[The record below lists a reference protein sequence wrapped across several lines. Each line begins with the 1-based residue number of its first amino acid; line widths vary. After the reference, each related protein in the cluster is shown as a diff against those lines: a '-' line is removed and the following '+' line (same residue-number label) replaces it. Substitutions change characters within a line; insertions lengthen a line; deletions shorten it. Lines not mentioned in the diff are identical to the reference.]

1 MTGTPEREEFWNN
14 QARAVFP
21 GAGAVGG
28 RTLKK
33 EHHDRKHWERGTL
46 KPWLRTHPER
56 KEEFRT
62 LSGQPVEPVY
72 SEDDL
77 HHAREDALGLP
88 GEFPFTRGVH
98 PTMYRGRLW
107 TMRQY
112 AGFGTA
118 AETNRRFRYLL
129 EHGQTGLSVAFD
141 LPTQMG
147 YDADHDMAEG
157 EVGRVGVSI
166 CSVEDMRALL
176 DEIPLDEVSTSM
188 TINATAPML
197 MAMYIVAAEET
208 GADVVSLRGTVQNDI
223 LKEYAAR
230 GTYIYPPAESVKLAL
245 GLAAYLNEHVP
256 KWNTMSV
263 SGYHMREAGATAVQE
278 LAFTL
283 ADATAYV
290 ETARWAG
297 VDAETFCSRLSFF
310 FDAHSDLFEEVAKL
324 RAARRMWARIVRDRF
339 GIDSPRAQVL
349 RFHTQTAGVSLTAQQ
364 PEVNVVRVAL
374 QALSAVLGGTQSLHT
389 NSRDEALAL
398 PTEESAR
405 LALRTQ
411 QVIAEESGVANVVDP
426 LGGSYYV
433 EWLTDHIESQ
443 ALEELHRIDAMGGA
457 TAAIE
462 KGHYQR
468 SIAKSAYEQQK
479 AIEEGER
486 IVVGVNRYE
495 IDEPG
500 RVETLKVNPAL
511 REEKTRSLRALRE
524 SRDGKGVE
532 DALERLTA
540 AAHDGAPTMALILEC
555 TRLRTTLGEMS
566 KALEDAFGRYHPSGG
581 AW

>member
-1 MTGTPEREEFWNN
+1 MKKDRGDRTRWENATLRPWLEQFPERA
-14 QARAVFP
+14 Q
-21 GAGAVGG
+21 G
-28 RTLKK
+28 
-33 EHHDRKHWERGTL
+33 
-46 KPWLRTHPER
+46 
-56 KEEFRT
+56 FRT
-62 LSGQPVEPVY
+62 LSGLAVDPVY

-77 HHAREDALGLP
+77 AAAPEDALGFP

-118 AETNRRFRYLL
+118 AETNERFRYLL

-147 YDADHDMAEG
+147 YDADHEMAEG

-166 CSVEDMRALL
+166 CSVEDLKSL
-176 DEIPLDEVSTSM
+176 FDGIPLGDVSTSM

-208 GADVVSLRGTVQNDI
+208 GADARSLRGTVQNDI

-230 GTYIYPPAESVKLAL
+230 GTYIYPPAASVKLAL
-245 GLAAYLNEHVP
+245 DLAAYLTGNVP
-256 KWNTMSV
+256 RWNTMSV

-278 LAFTL
+278 IAFTL
-283 ADATAYV
+283 ADAIEYV
-290 ETARWAG
+290 ETAG
-297 VDAETFCSRLSFF
+297 SCGIDAESFCSRLSFF

-339 GIDSPRAQVL
+339 GIDSPRAQML

-364 PEVNVVRVAL
+364 PDVNVVRVTL

-411 QVIAEESGVANVVDP
+411 QVIAEESGVASVADP

-433 EWLTDHIESQ
+433 EWLTDRIESE
-443 ALEELHRIDAMGGA
+443 ACEELRKIEVMGGA

-462 KGHYQR
+462 QGHYQR
-468 SIAKSAYEQQK
+468 SMAKSAYRQQK
-479 AIEEGER
+479 EIEEGTR
-486 IVVGVNRYE
+486 AIVGLNRYQV
-495 IDEPG
+495 DEPG
-500 RVETLKVNPAL
+500 RMETLRVDPRLRDEKSESLRDLKARRDGAGVGVALGRLTTAARDGARAMPAL
-511 REEKTRSLRALRE
+511 IECARLRA
-524 SRDGKGVE
+524 
-532 DALERLTA
+532 
-540 AAHDGAPTMALILEC
+540 
-555 TRLRTTLGEMS
+555 TLGEMTS
-566 KALEDAFGRYHPSGG
+566 AIESVHGRYRPSGR

>member
-1 MTGTPEREEFWNN
+1 M
-14 QARAVFP
+14 
-21 GAGAVGG
+21 
-28 RTLKK
+28 KK
-33 EHHDRKHWERGTL
+33 EHADRKHWEKGTL
-46 KPWLRTHPER
+46 RSWLQKHPER
-56 KEEFRT
+56 RDEFRT
-62 LSGQPVEPVY
+62 LSGETVGPVY

-77 HHAREDALGLP
+77 RRHQHHEDVLGFP
-88 GEFPFTRGVH
+88 GEYPFTRGVH

-118 AETNRRFRYLL
+118 EETNERFKYLL

-147 YDADHDMAEG
+147 YDADHEMAEG
-157 EVGRVGVSI
+157 EVGRVGVSV
-166 CSVEDMRALL
+166 CSVEDMRALF
-176 DEIPLDEVSTSM
+176 DHIPLNEVSTSM

-197 MAMYIVAAEET
+197 MAMYVVAAEET
-208 GADVVSLRGTVQNDI
+208 GADVSSLRGTVQNDI

-230 GTYIYPPAESVKLAL
+230 GTYIYPPGESVKLAL
-245 GLAAYLNEHVP
+245 GLAAYLNENVP
-256 KWNTMSV
+256 RWNTMSV

-290 ETARWAG
+290 ETARWTG
-297 VDAETFCSRLSFF
+297 IDAEAFCSRLSFF

-339 GIDSPRAQVL
+339 GIDSPRAQML
-349 RFHTQTAGVSLTAQQ
+349 RFHTQTAGCSLTAQQ

-398 PTEESAR
+398 PTEASAR

-411 QVIAEESGVANVVDP
+411 QVIAEESGVANVADP

-433 EWLTDHIESQ
+433 EWLTDRIEHEAQ
-443 ALEELHRIDAMGGA
+443 EELHRIDAMGGA

-468 SIAKSAYEQQK
+468 AIAKSAYRQQK
-479 AIEEGER
+479 EVEEGER
-486 IVVGVNRYE
+486 VVVGVNRYE
-495 IDEPG
+495 VDEPE
-500 RVETLKVNPAL
+500 RFETLKVDPTL
-511 REEKTRSLRALRE
+511 RESKSRSLASLRA
-524 SRDGKGVE
+524 SRDGDAVE
-532 DALERLTA
+532 DSLEQLTA
-540 AAHDGAPTMALILEC
+540 AAKAGAPTMQLILEC
-555 TRLRTTLGEMS
+555 TRLRATLGEMS
-566 KALEDAFGRYHPSGG
+566 AALEKAFGRYRPSGS

>member
-1 MTGTPEREEFWNN
+1 VKRDRTDRERWEERTLRPWLEQFPER
-14 QARAVFP
+14 A
-21 GAGAVGG
+21 AG
-28 RTLKK
+28 
-33 EHHDRKHWERGTL
+33 
-46 KPWLRTHPER
+46 
-56 KEEFRT
+56 FQT
-62 LSGQPVEPVY
+62 LSGIPLAPVY

-77 HHAREDALGLP
+77 AEGRGDAGGGPGDALGFP

-112 AGFGTA
+112 AGFGDA

-147 YDADHDMAEG
+147 YDADHGMAEG
-157 EVGRVGVSI
+157 EVGRVGVSV
-166 CSVEDMRALL
+166 CSVEDLKALF
-176 DEIPLDEVSTSM
+176 DGIPLADVSTSM

-197 MAMYIVAAEET
+197 MAMYLVVAEET
-208 GADVVSLRGTVQNDI
+208 GAEARSLRGTVQNDV

-230 GTYIYPPAESVKLAL
+230 GTYVFPPAASVAL
-245 GLAAYLNEHVP
+245 SLDLAAYLNESVP
-256 KWNTMSV
+256 RWNAMSV

-283 ADATAYV
+283 ADAVAYV
-290 ETARWAG
+290 EAAKGRG
-297 VDAETFCSRLSFF
+297 LDVESFCSRLSFF
-310 FDAHSDLFEEVAKL
+310 FDAHIDLFEEVAKL

-339 GIDSPRAQVL
+339 GVDSPRAQTL

-364 PEVNVVRVAL
+364 PDVNVVRVTL
-374 QALSAVLGGTQSLHT
+374 QALAAVLGGTQSLHT

-411 QVIAEESGVANVVDP
+411 QVIAEESGAASVADP
-426 LGGSYYV
+426 LGGSYFV
-433 EWLTDHIESQ
+433 EWLTGRIES
-443 ALEELHRIDAMGGA
+443 AATEEMKAIDAMGGA

-462 KGHYQR
+462 QGHYQR
-468 SIAKSAYEQQK
+468 SMAKSAYRQQK
-479 AIEEGER
+479 DVEEGTR
-486 IVVGVNRYE
+486 VVVGVNRYQTA
-495 IDEPG
+495 DGPA
-500 RVETLKVNPAL
+500 RAETLRVSPRL
-511 REEKTRSLRALRE
+511 REEKAKALRDLRAG
-524 SRDGKGVE
+524 RDGEAVRA
-532 DALERLTA
+532 ALDRLATA
-540 AAHDGAPTMALILEC
+540 ARSGASAMPPLVEC
-555 TRLRTTLGEMS
+555 ARARATLGEMTA
-566 KALEDAFGRYHPSGG
+566 ALEGVHGRYRPSAL